1 MTARKSGI
9 IGASGPAVVLH
20 LSGPK
25 LRAALERALVGAE
38 RVGGAERFV
47 AALRLK
53 HEVIAERLQRER
65 LATLSR
71 TDFAEMCLL
80 MATVRRR
87 IGRLI
92 DAVTWP
98 RVREAVEEL
107 LADAHMPG
115 TGDERLRRFE
125 TRLVARAGTS
135 PASKG
140 RPGSWRFVRDLG
152 AEVLHGALPEHYP
165 LMTRWVW
172 DAHANTGALREIWH
186 DPVAGT
192 DVDSLLIDVPDTH
205 ETFLTLRQELSQF
218 LSENGV
224 FRDMLW
230 YVDLLLG
237 QVYADYIDAQGA
249 AWLKTDFSA
258 ESDPIEQTRRI
269 LGVDARIARAGRS
282 ETAERQPQ
290 VLPER

>member
-1 MTARKSGI
+1 MTMRGSGMV
-9 IGASGPAVVLH
+9 GAGGAAVVLH

-25 LRAALERALVGAE
+25 LRAALERALGGAE

-53 HEVIAERLQRER
+53 HEVIAERTQPER

-71 TDFAEMCLL
+71 ADFVEMCLL

-98 RVREAVEEL
+98 RVREALGEL
-107 LADAHMPG
+107 LVDAHLPG
-115 TGDERLRRFE
+115 TADDRLKRFE
-125 TRLVARAGTS
+125 SRLVAMAGAV
-135 PASKG
+135 PAGDG

-152 AEVLHGALPEHYP
+152 AEVLHGALPEQYP
-165 LMTRWVW
+165 LMTRWIW
-172 DAHANTGALREIWH
+172 DARANTGALREIWH
-186 DPVAGT
+186 DLVAGAEI
-192 DVDSLLIDVPDTH
+192 DSLVIDVPDTH

-218 LSENGV
+218 LSDNGV

-269 LGVDARIARAGRS
+269 LGVDARVARTDRS
-282 ETAERQPQ
+282 ADVEQQPQ
-290 VLPER
+290 MLPER